1 MSGYIDTIRV
11 DYQIRNDYVRDKGK
25 EPDNITT
32 VRYEMI
38 MSGKIGKK
46 GGKLDTP

>member
-25 EPDNITT
+25 EPDYNTT

-38 MSGKIGKK
+38 MSGKLGKK
-46 GGKLDTP
+46 RGKFDSP